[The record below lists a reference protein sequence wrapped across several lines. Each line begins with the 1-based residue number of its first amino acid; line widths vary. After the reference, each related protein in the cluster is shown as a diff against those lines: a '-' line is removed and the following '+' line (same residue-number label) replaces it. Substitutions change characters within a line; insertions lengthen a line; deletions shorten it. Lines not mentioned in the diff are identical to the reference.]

1 MHEHIINQ
9 IVITA
14 GQWQQFGGKEY
25 ERKFESLLSQLQ
37 KATGL
42 DREGA
47 VRYLENAIEGERVA

>member
-9 IVITA
+9 IVITV
-14 GQWQQFGGKEY
+14 GQWGQFGGQEY
-25 ERKFESLLSQLQ
+25 EQRFESLLRQLQ

-47 VRYLENAIEGERVA
+47 VRFIERQIAGEDAA